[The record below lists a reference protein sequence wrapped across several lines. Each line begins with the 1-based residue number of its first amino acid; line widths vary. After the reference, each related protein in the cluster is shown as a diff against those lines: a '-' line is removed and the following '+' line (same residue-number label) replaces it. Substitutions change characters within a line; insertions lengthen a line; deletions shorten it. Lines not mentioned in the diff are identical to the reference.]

1 MIIFTRA
8 DLATS
13 DALKLAKRVDQEGKR
28 TIGVLTKLDLM
39 DKGTDARDIL
49 LGKHL
54 PLRMGY
60 IGVINRS
67 QEDIKG
73 NKDMKTAL
81 EKEEMFFKEHPA
93 YKDISKIGINYLQQF
108 LHKKL
113 SQHIFRLLP
122 PLKQKFEKEVFDIN
136 IKLAKLVFPNQ
147 LVDKEIIISE
157 CHQLFC
163 QHLRSTL
170 LGEGQDIDLSK
181 LSGGAK
187 ISYIMNK
194 SFAKKISKMVY
205 NEKQMRSDISK
216 AIQNSF
222 GIYLE
227 LFIPNTAFKAVVRN
241 QIGNQLKV
249 CSFICYISIDFF
261 RDI

>member
-1 MIIFTRA
+1 MNFYLSFSNDRLLYVGT

-13 DALKLAKRVDQEGKR
+13 DALKLAKRVDPEGKR

-39 DKGTDARDIL
+39 DRGTDSRDIL
-49 LGKHL
+49 LGRHL

-67 QEDIKG
+67 QEDIKD

-81 EKEEMFFKEHPA
+81 AKEHKFFSEHPA
-93 YKDISKIGINYLQQF
+93 YNDMTATMGISYLQLF
-108 LHKKL
+108 LHKEL
-113 SQHIFRLLP
+113 SKHIFRLLP
-122 PLKQKFEKEVFDIN
+122 PLKQKFEKELFELN
-136 IKLAKLVFPNQ
+136 RKLSKLVFPNQ
-147 LVDKEIIISE
+147 LIDKEIIISE
-157 CHQLFC
+157 CHQQFSQYLK
-163 QHLRSTL
+163 STL
-170 LGEGQDIDLSK
+170 LGEGQDIDLCK

-187 ISYIMNK
+187 ISCLMNK
-194 SFAKKISKMVY
+194 TFAKNVNKMVY
-205 NEKQMRSDISK
+205 NERQMRSDISK

-241 QIGNQLKV
+241 QIGIYLKTGL
-249 CSFICYISIDFF
+249 F
-261 RDI
+261 